1 MEVGGRLG
9 AHGHAFLVELAR
21 KAMKAGM
28 HNRTFWLDSAG
39 CLAKGE
45 IAFRVAYGSNASKE
59 GARLG
64 FTSRSLLKS
73 SAYTTPTHLHA
84 ATSSRLLSS

>member
-1 MEVGGRLG
+1 MSTTYGGHHVLVPFVMEAGGRLG
-9 AHGHAFLVELAR
+9 AHGHAFLMELAR

-45 IAFRVAYGSNASKE
+45 IAFRVALWVQ
-59 GARLG
+59 R
-64 FTSRSLLKS
+64 
-73 SAYTTPTHLHA
+73 
-84 ATSSRLLSS
+84 